1 MYEFITIGGGEY
13 FVDIF
18 NGLAMVVK
26 SGDFLDV
33 VKISTVLAFM
43 ISLLN
48 AALMGSLYDSS
59 KWFLTTIIVTQM
71 LLYPKA
77 TIHVTDKTNPTLV
90 GAKVDNV
97 PFVIAYTAATSSQI
111 GYSLTRIFESAYSL
125 PGDLQYSENGMI
137 FGANLMNAMSQARV
151 ANSRLSASLDSFS
164 RECIFYDIFLN
175 IYSFDELKNAED
187 IWGFVKS
194 TQVENRFFTYTN
206 QSGATS
212 YPTCKAGAQ
221 SLEADWK
228 QEFETVGSIGFYAKK
243 PSLTKAL
250 LVSAA
255 PLTSEYLLNV
265 SKSSEQILQ
274 QAMMINALSDATE
287 NQEAENQVQNYQN
300 ARATLQAKSTYQTMG
315 TQAGMWIP
323 MLKIVIESVFY
334 GAFPLVIL
342 LCMIPTLAG
351 GVLRGYFTTF
361 FWLASWGPIYAIL
374 HRISM
379 GHASTYLGGSG
390 GGNGEGLTLGNQ
402 LALQQTMSDIAAMAG
417 YMSMFVPMLAYGIA
431 KGGAAAMSSMTTS
444 FMSGVQGAVSAAAHE
459 GTTGNLSFG
468 NVGLNSRNVSSGISI
483 ANDAGQTI
491 HRHNDGTSS
500 IDNSKVESRLGVE
513 LHGSERISS
522 EQSRMSSQEQSF
534 GQSKSVQAQMSSAQ
548 GFERMLNDHRS
559 IESSQGFEQNKNME
573 DRRSF
578 GTVSTAT
585 DDFAKEHN
593 ITRGAASEAL
603 VSVNADLK
611 GILKASG
618 QVSTSANDM
627 NLYNEAK
634 KFSESKNL
642 SKDFAV
648 IESAMQSNR
657 FNLTDSKGES
667 INESFNKSASL
678 NKEASQHFEASKRYS
693 EQAQYSKSH
702 SAEIDKNYNQELWGG
717 LVEKYGT
724 SGAANITN
732 PSNHD
737 KAMLSKEIDQFM
749 SHKFQEIDQIQKPNL
764 ESEYNRSSAQFAAN
778 RQPARQMQNE
788 HSFTFSVPSKAIDN
802 SHLQQSTANKF
813 NDTQQIINEAKID
826 SSPRDDVKL
835 EQEKGVV
842 HGLSGE
848 IITRGKDTIGD
859 VVTVGGEVVAR
870 GGDNLNK
877 VSEDFLAAKKE
888 YDATDERIKARPT
901 TSGFKP
907 SDIFD

>member
-18 NGLAMVVK
+18 NGLAMVIK
-26 SGDFLDV
+26 SGDFMDV
-33 VKISTVLAFM
+33 VKISAVLAFM
-43 ISLLN
+43 ISMLN

-59 KWFLTTIIVTQM
+59 KWFLTTVIVTQL
-71 LLYPKA
+71 LLYPTA
-77 TIHVTDKTNPTLV
+77 TIHVTDKTNPTLA

-97 PFVIAYTAATSSQI
+97 PFVIAYTASTSSQI
-111 GYSLTRIFESAYSL
+111 GYSLTKLFESVYSL
-125 PGDLQYSENGMI
+125 PNDLQYTENGMI

-151 ANSRLSASLDSFS
+151 ANSRLSTSLDSFS

-175 IYSFDELKNAED
+175 IYSFDDLKNAED
-187 IWGFVKS
+187 IWSFVKS
-194 TQVENRFFTYTN
+194 TQVENRFFTYTDL
-206 QSGATS
+206 SGATS

-243 PSLTKAL
+243 PSLTKTL

-255 PLTSEYLLNV
+255 PLTSEYLMNV
-265 SKSSEQILQ
+265 SKSSEQVLQ

-287 NQEAENQVQNYQN
+287 NLEAENQVQNYQN

-315 TQAGMWIP
+315 TQAGVWIP

-342 LCMIPTLAG
+342 LCMIPSLAG

-379 GHASTYLGGSG
+379 GHAKSYLITEG
-390 GGNGEGLTLGNQ
+390 GGTGVGLNLGNQ
-402 LALQQTMSDIAAMAG
+402 MALQQTMSDIAAMAG
-417 YMSMFVPMLAYGIA
+417 YMSMFVPMLAYGLA

-468 NVGLNSRNVSSGISI
+468 NVGLNSRNVSSGMAIT
-483 ANDAGQTI
+483 NDAGQTI
-491 HRHNDGTSS
+491 QHHNDGTSS
-500 IDNSKVESRLGVE
+500 IDNSRVESRLGFE
-513 LHGSERISS
+513 LHGSERVSS
-522 EQSRMSSQEQSF
+522 ENSRLSSQEQSF

-559 IESSQGFEQNKNME
+559 IESSQGFEQNKNVE
-573 DRRSF
+573 DRKSF
-578 GTVSTAT
+578 GAVSTAT

-603 VSVNADLK
+603 VSVNGGL
-611 GILKASG
+611 GGVLKASG
-618 QVSTSANDM
+618 QISTSANDM

-634 KFSESKNL
+634 KFSEARNL

-648 IESAMQSNR
+648 VESAMQSNR

-667 INESFNKSASL
+667 INESFSKSASL
-678 NKEASQHFEASKRYS
+678 NREASQHFEASKRYS
-693 EQAQYSKSH
+693 EQAQYARSH

-737 KAMLSKEIDQFM
+737 KAALNKEIDQFM
-749 SHKFQEIDQIQKPNL
+749 NNKFQEIDQIQKPNL
-764 ESEYNRSSAQFAAN
+764 ESEYNRSSSQFAAN

-813 NDTQQIINEAKID
+813 NDTQQIINEARID
-826 SSPRDDVKL
+826 SSPRDDVSS
-835 EQEKGVV
+835 EQDKGVM
-842 HGLSGE
+842 HGVADE
-848 IITRGKDTIGD
+848 IISRAKETKQDLSIAKH
-859 VVTVGGEVVAR
+859 EL
-870 GGDNLNK
+870 NLQYLESK
-877 VSEDFLAAKKE
+877 SK
-888 YDATDERIKARPT
+888 R
-901 TSGFKP
+901 
-907 SDIFD
+907 SDD

>member
-33 VKISTVLAFM
+33 IKISAVLAFM

-59 KWFLTTIIVTQM
+59 KWFLTTIIVTQT
-71 LLYPKA
+71 LLYPTA
-77 TIHVTDKTNPTLV
+77 TIHVTDKTNSTLV

-111 GYSLTRIFESAYSL
+111 GYSLTKLFESVYSL
-125 PGDLQYSENGMI
+125 PNDLQYTENGMI
-137 FGANLMNAMSQARV
+137 FGANLMNAMTQARV
-151 ANSRLSASLDSFS
+151 ANSRLSASLDNFS

-175 IYSFDELKNAED
+175 IYSFDDLKNAED
-187 IWGFVKS
+187 VWNFVKS

-206 QSGATS
+206 HSGTTS

-221 SLEADWK
+221 LLEADWK

-243 PSLTKAL
+243 PSLTKTL

-255 PLTSEYLLNV
+255 PLTSEYLMNV

-274 QAMMINALSDATE
+274 QAMMINAISDATE
-287 NQEAENQVQNYQN
+287 NLEAENQVQNYQN

-342 LCMIPTLAG
+342 LCMIPSLAG
-351 GVLRGYFTTF
+351 GVLRGYFVTF

-379 GHASTYLGGSG
+379 GHAKTYILGADWTAGTG
-390 GGNGEGLTLGNQ
+390 VGLNLGNQ
-402 LALQQTMSDIAAMAG
+402 MALQQTMSDIAAMAG

-444 FMSGVQGAVSAAAHE
+444 FMSGVQGAVSTAAHE

-468 NVGLNSRNVSSGISI
+468 NVGLNSKNVSSGISI
-483 ANDAGQTI
+483 TNDAGQTL

-500 IDNSKVESRLGVE
+500 IDNSKAESRLGFE
-513 LHGSERISS
+513 LHGSERVSS

-548 GFERMLNDHRS
+548 GHEMMINNHRS
-559 IESSQGFEQNKNME
+559 IESSQGFEQNFSSEQKESFSKINTAATDFAVNHNINRE
-573 DRRSF
+573 KSAEIFASVGAGKSF
-578 GTVSTAT
+578 GVSGKILAS
-585 DDFAKEHN
+585 DAELYSEAQKYAKEHH
-593 ITRGAASEAL
+593 
-603 VSVNADLK
+603 
-611 GILKASG
+611 
-618 QVSTSANDM
+618 
-627 NLYNEAK
+627 
-634 KFSESKNL
+634 L
-642 SKDFAV
+642 SKDFQTVA
-648 IESAMQSNR
+648 SAMQSNR

-702 SAEIDKNYNQELWGG
+702 SVEIDKNYNQELWGG
-717 LVEKYGT
+717 LVEKYGN
-724 SGAANITN
+724 SGASNLTN
-732 PSNHD
+732 PSNQD
-737 KAMLSKEIDQFM
+737 KAALNKEIDQFM
-749 SHKFQEIDQIQKPNL
+749 SHKVQEVGQFEKPNL
-764 ESEYNRSSAQFAAN
+764 ESEYNRSSSQFVAN
-778 RQPARQMQNE
+778 RQPSRQMQNE
-788 HSFTFSVPSKAIDN
+788 HSFTFTVPRSEIDN
-802 SHLQQSTANKF
+802 SHLQQSAASKF
-813 NDTQQIINEAKID
+813 NNTQQIINDA
-826 SSPRDDVKL
+826 
-835 EQEKGVV
+835 
-842 HGLSGE
+842 
-848 IITRGKDTIGD
+848 
-859 VVTVGGEVVAR
+859 
-870 GGDNLNK
+870 K
-877 VSEDFLAAKKE
+877 VSNLGVGREVIGKVTEQGNEGVILGVIDETATNGEKVFDEALNTWKDIKK
-888 YDATDERIKARPT
+888 
-901 TSGFKP
+901 
-907 SDIFD
+907 

>member
-33 VKISTVLAFM
+33 VKISAILAFM

-59 KWFLTTIIVTQM
+59 KWFLTTIIVTQT
-71 LLYPKA
+71 LLYPTA
-77 TIHVTDKTNPTLV
+77 TIHVTDKTNSTLV

-111 GYSLTRIFESAYSL
+111 GYSLTKLFESVYSL
-125 PGDLQYSENGMI
+125 PNDLQYTENGMI
-137 FGANLMNAMSQARV
+137 FGANLMNAMTQARV

-175 IYSFDELKNAED
+175 IYSFDDLKNASD

-206 QSGATS
+206 LSGTTS
-212 YPTCKAGAQ
+212 YPTCKTGAQ

-243 PSLTKAL
+243 PSLTKTL
-250 LVSAA
+250 LASAA
-255 PLTSEYLLNV
+255 PLTSEYLMNV

-287 NQEAENQVQNYQN
+287 NLEAENQVQNYQN
-300 ARATLQAKSTYQTMG
+300 ARATLQARSTYQTMG

-342 LCMIPTLAG
+342 LCMIPSLAG

-379 GHASTYLGGSG
+379 GHAKSYLITEG
-390 GGNGEGLTLGNQ
+390 GGVGVGLNLGNQ
-402 LALQQTMSDIAAMAG
+402 FALQQTMTDIAAMAG

-459 GTTGNLSFG
+459 GTTGNLNFG
-468 NVGLNSRNVSSGISI
+468 NVGLNSRNVSSGIAI
-483 ANDAGQTI
+483 TNDAGQTL

-500 IDNSKVESRLGVE
+500 IDNSKAESRLGFE
-513 LHGSERISS
+513 LHGSERVSS
-522 EQSRMSSQEQSF
+522 EQSRMSGQEQSF

-559 IESSQGFEQNKNME
+559 IESSQGFEQNFSSEQKE
-573 DRRSF
+573 SF
-578 GTVSTAT
+578 SKINTAAT
-585 DDFAKEHN
+585 DFSDNHQISREKSAEMFASIGAGKAFGMSGKISASDQQIYNEAQRYAKEHH
-593 ITRGAASEAL
+593 
-603 VSVNADLK
+603 
-611 GILKASG
+611 
-618 QVSTSANDM
+618 
-627 NLYNEAK
+627 
-634 KFSESKNL
+634 L

-648 IESAMQSNR
+648 VESAMQSNR

-702 SAEIDKNYNQELWGG
+702 SVEIDKNYNQELWGG
-717 LVEKYGT
+717 LVEKYGN
-724 SGAANITN
+724 SGASNITN
-732 PSNHD
+732 PSNQD
-737 KAMLSKEIDQFM
+737 KAALNKEIDQFM
-749 SHKFQEIDQIQKPNL
+749 SHKVQAVGEFEKPNL
-764 ESEYNRSSAQFAAN
+764 ESEYNRSSSQFAAN
-778 RQPARQMQNE
+778 RQPSRQMQNE
-788 HSFTFSVPSKAIDN
+788 HSFTFTVPRNEIDN
-802 SHLQQSTANKF
+802 SHLQQSTASKF
-813 NDTQQIINEAKID
+813 NNTQQIIN
-826 SSPRDDVKL
+826 DVKVSNL
-835 EQEKGVV
+835 GVGRDVISKVREEDSEGVILGVIDETATNGEKVF
-842 HGLSGE
+842 
-848 IITRGKDTIGD
+848 R
-859 VVTVGGEVVAR
+859 EV
-870 GGDNLNK
+870 
-877 VSEDFLAAKKE
+877 SDFLREDKK
-888 YDATDERIKARPT
+888 
-901 TSGFKP
+901 
-907 SDIFD
+907 

>member
-26 SGDFLDV
+26 SGDFMDV
-33 VKISTVLAFM
+33 IKISAVLAFM
-43 ISLLN
+43 ISMLN

-59 KWFLTTIIVTQM
+59 KWFLTTIIVTQL
-71 LLYPKA
+71 LLYPTA
-77 TIHVTDKTNPTLV
+77 TVHVTDKTNPTLV

-111 GYSLTRIFESAYSL
+111 GYSLTKLFESVYSL
-125 PGDLQYSENGMI
+125 PNDLQYTENGMI

-187 IWGFVKS
+187 VWSFVKS
-194 TQVENRFFTYTN
+194 TQVENRFFTYTDL
-206 QSGATS
+206 SGATS

-255 PLTSEYLLNV
+255 PLTSEYLMNV

-287 NQEAENQVQNYQN
+287 NLEAENQVQNYQN

-342 LCMIPTLAG
+342 LCMIPSLAG

-379 GHASTYLGGSG
+379 GHAKSYLITEGGTG
-390 GGNGEGLTLGNQ
+390 VGLNLGNQ
-402 LALQQTMSDIAAMAG
+402 MALQQTMSDIAAMAG
-417 YMSMFVPMLAYGIA
+417 YMSMFVPMLAYGLA

-468 NVGLNSRNVSSGISI
+468 NVGLNSRSVSSGISI
-483 ANDAGQTI
+483 TNDAGQTI
-491 HRHNDGTSS
+491 QHHNDGTSS
-500 IDNSKVESRLGVE
+500 IDNSRVESKLGFD
-513 LHGSERISS
+513 LHGSERVSS
-522 EQSRMSSQEQSF
+522 ENSRLSSQEQSF

-578 GTVSTAT
+578 GAVSTAT

-603 VSVNADLK
+603 VSVNGGL
-611 GILKASG
+611 GGVLKASG
-618 QVSTSANDM
+618 QISTSANDM

-634 KFSESKNL
+634 KFSEAKNL

-648 IESAMQSNR
+648 VESAMQSNR

-667 INESFNKSASL
+667 INESFSKSASL
-678 NKEASQHFEASKRYS
+678 NREASQHFEASKRYS
-693 EQAQYSKSH
+693 EQAQYARSH
-702 SAEIDKNYNQELWGG
+702 SAEIDKNYNQELWGK
-717 LVEKYGT
+717 LVESVGPT
-724 SGAANITN
+724 MAAQITN
-732 PSNHD
+732 PSNPD
-737 KAMLSKEIDQFM
+737 KTILNKEIDQFM
-749 SHKFQEIDQIQKPNL
+749 SHKFQEIDQFQKPNL
-764 ESEYNRSSAQFAAN
+764 ESEYNRSSSQFAAN

-826 SSPRDDVKL
+826 SSPRDVVRS
-835 EQEKGVV
+835 EQEKGVIRSV
-842 HGLSGE
+842 SDGIISGGKETLSDLKIVSNEFDNVLFGE
-848 IITRGKDTIGD
+848 KDNKGKHSND
-859 VVTVGGEVVAR
+859 
-870 GGDNLNK
+870 
-877 VSEDFLAAKKE
+877 
-888 YDATDERIKARPT
+888 
-901 TSGFKP
+901 
-907 SDIFD
+907 

>member
-26 SGDFLDV
+26 SGDFMDV
-33 VKISTVLAFM
+33 VKTSAVLAFM

-77 TIHVTDKTNPTLV
+77 TIHVTDKTNTTLV

-97 PFVIAYTAATSSQI
+97 PFVIAYTASISSQI
-111 GYSLTRIFESAYSL
+111 GYSLTTLFESAYSL
-125 PGDLQYSENGMI
+125 PSDLQYSTNGMI
-137 FGANLMNAMSQARV
+137 FGTNLMNAMTQARV
-151 ANSRLSASLDSFS
+151 ANSRLSSSLDSFS

-175 IYSFDELKNAED
+175 IYSFDALKNVED

-206 QSGATS
+206 QAGTTS

-243 PSLTKAL
+243 PNLTKTL

-255 PLTSEYLLNV
+255 PLTSEYLMNV
-265 SKSSEQILQ
+265 SRSSEQILQ
-274 QAMMINALSDATE
+274 QAMMINAISDATE
-287 NQEAENQVQNYQN
+287 NLEAENQVQNYQN
-300 ARATLQAKSTYQTMG
+300 ARATLQARSTYQTMG

-323 MLKIVIESVFY
+323 ILKIVIEAVFY
-334 GAFPLVIL
+334 GAFPIVIL
-342 LCMIPTLAG
+342 LCMIPSLAG

-379 GHASTYLGGSG
+379 GHAKTYLGTDGTG
-390 GGNGEGLTLGNQ
+390 VGVGLNLGNQ
-402 LALQQTMSDIAAMAG
+402 FALQQTMTDIAAMAG

-483 ANDAGQTI
+483 ANDAGQVT
-491 HRHNDGTSS
+491 HHHNDGTSS
-500 IDNSKVESRLGVE
+500 IDNSKVESKLGFE
-513 LHGSERISS
+513 LHGSERVSS
-522 EQSRMSSQEQSF
+522 EQLRMSSQEQSF

-548 GFERMLNDHRS
+548 GFERILNDHRS
-559 IESSQGFEQNKNME
+559 IESSQGFEQNFSSEQKE
-573 DRRSF
+573 SF
-578 GTVSTAT
+578 SKINTAAT
-585 DDFAKEHN
+585 DFAVNHNINREKSAEIFASVGAGKSFVVSGKILASDTELYSEAQKYAKEHH
-593 ITRGAASEAL
+593 
-603 VSVNADLK
+603 
-611 GILKASG
+611 
-618 QVSTSANDM
+618 
-627 NLYNEAK
+627 
-634 KFSESKNL
+634 L
-642 SKDFAV
+642 SKDFQTVA
-648 IESAMQSNR
+648 SAMQSNR

-702 SAEIDKNYNQELWGG
+702 SVEIDKNYNQELWGG

-724 SGAANITN
+724 SGASNITN
-732 PSNHD
+732 PSNQD
-737 KAMLSKEIDQFM
+737 KGALNKEIDQFM
-749 SHKFQEIDQIQKPNL
+749 SHKVQEVEQFQKPHL
-764 ESEYNRSSAQFAAN
+764 ESEYNRSSTQFAAN
-778 RQPARQMQNE
+778 RQPVRQMQNE
-788 HSFTFSVPSKAIDN
+788 HSFTFAMPSKVIDN
-802 SHLQQSTANKF
+802 SHLQQSAANKF
-813 NDTQQIINEAKID
+813 NDTQQIINDAKVSNLGVGREVIGKVREED
-826 SSPRDDVKL
+826 N
-835 EQEKGVV
+835 EGVV
-842 HGLSGE
+842 LGVVDETVTNGE
-848 IITRGKDTIGD
+848 KVFDEALNNWKDI
-859 VVTVGGEVVAR
+859 
-870 GGDNLNK
+870 
-877 VSEDFLAAKKE
+877 KK
-888 YDATDERIKARPT
+888 
-901 TSGFKP
+901 
-907 SDIFD
+907 

>member
-26 SGDFLDV
+26 SGDFMDV
-33 VKISTVLAFM
+33 IKISAVLAFM
-43 ISLLN
+43 ISMLN

-71 LLYPKA
+71 LLYPTA

-111 GYSLTRIFESAYSL
+111 GYSLTKLFESVYSL
-125 PGDLQYSENGMI
+125 PNDLQYTENGMI
-137 FGANLMNAMSQARV
+137 FGANLMNAMTQARV

-175 IYSFDELKNAED
+175 IYSFDDLKNAED
-187 IWGFVKS
+187 VWGFVKS
-194 TQVENRFFTYTN
+194 TQVENRFFTYTD
-206 QSGATS
+206 QSGTTS

-221 SLEADWK
+221 SLESDWK

-243 PSLTKAL
+243 PNLTKVL

-255 PLTSEYLLNV
+255 PLTSEYLMNV
-265 SKSSEQILQ
+265 SRSSEQILQ
-274 QAMMINALSDATE
+274 QAMMINAISDATE
-287 NQEAENQVQNYQN
+287 NLEAENQVQNYQN

-342 LCMIPTLAG
+342 LCMIPSLAG

-379 GHASTYLGGSG
+379 GHAKSYLTTEGGVAG
-390 GGNGEGLTLGNQ
+390 VGLNLGNQ
-402 LALQQTMSDIAAMAG
+402 FALQQTMSDIAAMAG

-468 NVGLNSRNVSSGISI
+468 NVGLNSKNVSSGISI
-483 ANDAGQTI
+483 TNDAGQTL

-500 IDNSKVESRLGVE
+500 IDNSKAESRLGFE
-513 LHGSERISS
+513 LHGSERVSS

-559 IESSQGFEQNKNME
+559 IESSQGFEQNFSSEQKE
-573 DRRSF
+573 SF
-578 GTVSTAT
+578 SKINTAAT
-585 DDFAKEHN
+585 DFAVNHNINREKSAEIFASVGAGKAFGVSGKISASDTQLYSEAQKYAKEHH
-593 ITRGAASEAL
+593 
-603 VSVNADLK
+603 
-611 GILKASG
+611 
-618 QVSTSANDM
+618 
-627 NLYNEAK
+627 
-634 KFSESKNL
+634 L
-642 SKDFAV
+642 SKDFQTVA
-648 IESAMQSNR
+648 SAMHSNR

-702 SAEIDKNYNQELWGG
+702 SVEIDKNYNQELWGG
-717 LVEKYGT
+717 LVEKYGN
-724 SGAANITN
+724 SGASNITN
-732 PSNHD
+732 PSNKD
-737 KAMLSKEIDQFM
+737 KADLNKEIDQFM
-749 SHKFQEIDQIQKPNL
+749 NHKVQEVEQFQKPHL
-764 ESEYNRSSAQFAAN
+764 ESEYNRSFTQFGAN

-788 HSFTFSVPSKAIDN
+788 HSFTFAMPNKTIDN
-802 SHLQQSTANKF
+802 SHLQQLTTNKF
-813 NDTQQIINEAKID
+813 NDTRQIINEAKVSNLGVGREVIG
-826 SSPRDDVKL
+826 KTK
-835 EQEKGVV
+835 EEGNEGVV
-842 HGLSGE
+842 LGVIDETVTNGE
-848 IITRGKDTIGD
+848 KVFDEALTVWKDI
-859 VVTVGGEVVAR
+859 
-870 GGDNLNK
+870 
-877 VSEDFLAAKKE
+877 KK
-888 YDATDERIKARPT
+888 
-901 TSGFKP
+901 
-907 SDIFD
+907 

>member
-26 SGDFLDV
+26 SGDFMDV
-33 VKISTVLAFM
+33 VKTSAVLAFM

-77 TIHVTDKTNPTLV
+77 TIHVTDKTNPTLI

-111 GYSLTRIFESAYSL
+111 GYSLTKIFESVYSL
-125 PGDLQYSENGMI
+125 PNDLQYSQNGMI

-151 ANSRLSASLDSFS
+151 TNSKLSASLDSFS
-164 RECIFYDIFLN
+164 RECIFYDIFLK
-175 IYSFDELKNAED
+175 IYSFDDLRNAED
-187 IWGFVKS
+187 LWGFVKS

-206 QSGATS
+206 QDGRTT
-212 YPTCKAGAQ
+212 YPTCKFGAQ
-221 SLEADWK
+221 SLSADWK
-228 QEFETVGSIGFYAKK
+228 QEFESVKSLGFFAKK
-243 PSLTKAL
+243 PNLTKAL

-255 PLTSEYLLNV
+255 PLTSEYLMNV
-265 SKSSEQILQ
+265 SRSSEQILQ
-274 QAMMINALSDATE
+274 QAMMINAISDATE
-287 NQEAENQVQNYQN
+287 NFEAENQVQNYQN

-342 LCMIPTLAG
+342 LCMIPSLAG

-379 GHASTYLGGSG
+379 GHAKTYILGVDSTAGTGI
-390 GGNGEGLTLGNQ
+390 GLNLGNQ
-402 LALQQTMSDIAAMAG
+402 LALQQTMTDIAAMAG

-483 ANDAGQTI
+483 ANDAGQTL

-500 IDNSKVESRLGVE
+500 IDNSKVESRLGFE
-513 LHGSERISS
+513 AHMSQRISH
-522 EQSRMSSQEQSF
+522 EDSRMSSQEQSF

-559 IESSQGFEQNKNME
+559 IESSQGFEQNKNVE
-573 DRRSF
+573 DRKSW
-578 GTVSTAT
+578 GTVNTAS

-593 ITRGAASEAL
+593 ITRGSASEAL
-603 VSVNADLK
+603 LSVNGGLG

-634 KFSESKNL
+634 KFSETRNL

-678 NKEASQHFEASKRYS
+678 NKEAAQHFEASKRYS
-693 EQAQYSKSH
+693 EQAQYAKSH
-702 SAEIDKNYNQELWGG
+702 SVEIDTRLDQEIWRG
-717 LVEKYGT
+717 LVRDFGPT
-724 SGAANITN
+724 MAAQVVN
-732 PSNHD
+732 PSNPD
-737 KAMLSKEIDQFM
+737 KTVLNEKLNQFM
-749 SHKFQEIDQIQKPNL
+749 EDKFQAVEQIQKPNL
-764 ESEYNRSSAQFAAN
+764 ESEYNRSSTQFAAN

-788 HSFTFSVPSKAIDN
+788 HSFTFTVPSKAIDN
-802 SHLQQSTANKF
+802 SHLQQSTSNKF

-826 SSPRDDVKL
+826 SSPRDDVRL
-835 EQEKGVV
+835 ERDKGVI
-842 HGLSGE
+842 HGVADE
-848 IITRGKDTIGD
+848 IATRGKEMIDDASTA
-859 VVTVGGEVVAR
+859 AR
-870 GGDNLNK
+870 KFNLQHLENKSKRFDN
-877 VSEDFLAAKKE
+877 
-888 YDATDERIKARPT
+888 
-901 TSGFKP
+901 
-907 SDIFD
+907 